1 MPISYK
7 KNELE
12 EKMLLNVHK
21 KHWSHPL
28 QLPTM
33 EEHTKQNVEMMKKM
47 LKLSELYNKSVQEEL
62 TMTEEELQA
71 RHVGKQDPKRH
82 LKDVANE
89 SIQDNVDVTLKTMVD
104 LLAFTK

>member
-21 KHWSHPL
+21 KHWSNAL

-33 EEHTKQNVEMMKKM
+33 EEHSELNIGQMKKM
-47 LKLSELYNKSVQEEL
+47 LKLAELYNKSVQEEL
-62 TMTEEELQA
+62 TMTADELEA

-89 SIQDNVDVTLKTMVD
+89 AIQDNVEVTLKTMVD
-104 LLAFTK
+104 LIAFTK

>member
-1 MPISYK
+1 MPISFK

-21 KHWSHPL
+21 KNWSHPL

-33 EEHTKQNVEMMKKM
+33 EEHSLHNVNQMKKM
-47 LKLSELYNKSVQEEL
+47 LKLAESYNKSVQEEL
-62 TMTEEELQA
+62 TMTEEQLVA

-82 LKDVANE
+82 LTDVANE

-104 LLAFTK
+104 LIAFTK